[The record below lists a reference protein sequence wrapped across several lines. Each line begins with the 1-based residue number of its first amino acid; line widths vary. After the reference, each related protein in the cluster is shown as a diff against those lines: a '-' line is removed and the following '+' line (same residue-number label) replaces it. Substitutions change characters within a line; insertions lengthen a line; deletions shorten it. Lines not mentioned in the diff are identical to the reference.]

1 MYAIDC
7 EVYRDYFLIMFKD
20 VESGKSAAFDMFPGQ
35 DFNAT
40 RVRQL
45 LRSKTLVSFNGN
57 SYDIYV
63 ISAAL
68 QGWDCAKIKAL
79 SDEIIKSKLP
89 AWRVAKI
96 MGVKMLTDLDHI
108 DLIEVAPGKAS
119 LKIYGGRLNALK
131 MQDLPIE
138 PDAPISPEQRVVLK
152 RYCLNDL
159 DTTEILYRKLEPA
172 IRLREDMG
180 KQYGGIDLRSK
191 SDAQIAEAVIKHELE
206 ALTGQTYKPHG
217 MEPGHLCRYVNPKI
231 VSFKLPALKD
241 IFERILAEG
250 FPIGSNGSV
259 QMPEWLQKT
268 EISIGSAFYQM
279 GIGGLHSCEKRQ
291 SVVAKSDEMLCDMD
305 VASYY
310 PSIILKLRLSPQS
323 MGDDFLRV
331 YQSIVTRRV
340 RAKRKM
346 QEIEKEIDRL
356 EKELAE
362 SSELKKELVS
372 HKTES
377 DGLKLSI
384 NGSFGKLGSMY
395 SSLYAPELMIQTTI
409 TGQLCLLM
417 LIERLE
423 AVGITVVSANTDGIV
438 VHCNKSRA
446 DELEEIAFNWML
458 DTSFELERSDY
469 RAIHFRDVNNYI
481 AVKTDGK
488 TKRKGV
494 YAEPTLA
501 KNPEF
506 MIVSDAVSAYLSTG
520 ASIEKTID
528 DCRDI
533 AKFVTIRRVEGGGV
547 WMGDYLGKAVRFY
560 YSNSVDRD
568 QHIAYA
574 KNSNK
579 VPKSDG
585 ARPLMELPPDFPDD
599 VDIERYIE
607 MGIDMLKDLGVEN
620 E

>member
-7 EVYRDYFLIMFKD
+7 EVYRNYFLIMFKD
-20 VESGKSAAFDMFPGQ
+20 IETGKSAAFDMFPGQ

-45 LRSKTLVSFNGN
+45 LRSKTLISFNGN

-89 AWRVAKI
+89 AWRVVKL

-119 LKIYGGRLNALK
+119 LKIYGGRLNAPK

-138 PDAPISPEQRVVLK
+138 PDASISPEQRVILK

-206 ALTGQTYKPHG
+206 ALTGRTHKPRG
-217 MEPGHLCRYVNPKI
+217 MELGHLCRYVNPKI

-268 EISIGSAFYQM
+268 KISIGSAFYQM

-291 SVVAKSDEMLCDMD
+291 SVVAKPDEMLCDMD

-340 RAKRKM
+340 RAKRQM

-362 SSELKKELVS
+362 SSE
-372 HKTES
+372 
-377 DGLKLSI
+377 
-384 NGSFGKLGSMY
+384 
-395 SSLYAPELMIQTTI
+395 
-409 TGQLCLLM
+409 
-417 LIERLE
+417 
-423 AVGITVVSANTDGIV
+423 
-438 VHCNKSRA
+438 
-446 DELEEIAFNWML
+446 
-458 DTSFELERSDY
+458 
-469 RAIHFRDVNNYI
+469 
-481 AVKTDGK
+481 
-488 TKRKGV
+488 
-494 YAEPTLA
+494 
-501 KNPEF
+501 
-506 MIVSDAVSAYLSTG
+506 
-520 ASIEKTID
+520 
-528 DCRDI
+528 
-533 AKFVTIRRVEGGGV
+533 
-547 WMGDYLGKAVRFY
+547 
-560 YSNSVDRD
+560 
-568 QHIAYA
+568 
-574 KNSNK
+574 
-579 VPKSDG
+579 
-585 ARPLMELPPDFPDD
+585 
-599 VDIERYIE
+599 
-607 MGIDMLKDLGVEN
+607 
-620 E
+620 